1 LPTLFCFLF
10 RPCYCRPPFLLC
22 LFARSFCGS
31 QFSLPSLLSRLL
43 ARLLLFQSRRFLY
56 SSRSYRFCGGKLGF
70 PGCL

>member
-1 LPTLFCFLF
+1 
-10 RPCYCRPPFLLC
+10 
-22 LFARSFCGS
+22 
-31 QFSLPSLLSRLL
+31 LLSRLL